1 MPDLAHAMK
10 LNPKMHILLAGGYF
24 DLATPFFQGMYEM
37 HHLQIPQRLQENISF
52 KYYESGH
59 MVYLAEDVL
68 RQFHN
73 DVANFVRDTAGK

>member
-1 MPDLAHAMK
+1 
-10 LNPKMHILLAGGYF
+10 
-24 DLATPFFQGMYEM
+24 M